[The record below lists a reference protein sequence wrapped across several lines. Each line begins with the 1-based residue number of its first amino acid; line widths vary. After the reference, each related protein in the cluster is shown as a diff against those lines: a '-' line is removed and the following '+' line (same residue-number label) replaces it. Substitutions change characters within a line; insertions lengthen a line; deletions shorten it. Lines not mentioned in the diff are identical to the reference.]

1 MAKAGDKYNTL
12 AQRVQ
17 ADIIDYICSRNL
29 QAGDRLP
36 TEPELCELFQVSRTV
51 LREGMKYLE
60 LLGIVSIEPGRGTF
74 LRAFD
79 VGNLLS
85 RLPMRL
91 LFRNDD
97 FIEVIRVRQ
106 VLEEFCVEQAI
117 LRGNKEE
124 LAKLKACVDAMRER
138 AARGEPMIEEDIAFH
153 RQLAHMADTRLS
165 LVVLE
170 VFWQLRARMPM
181 DHNPES
187 LQLRY
192 ERHRR
197 IYDAVANRDLQL
209 ARLYLAEHFAGSY
222 IEFLSLA
229 GKRAPDY
236 PEGAPNLEEGDLRRL
251 PK

>member
-1 MAKAGDKYNTL
+1 MAKAGKKHNTL

-17 ADIIDYICSRNL
+17 EEIIDYIGEHNL

-36 TEPELCELFQVSRTV
+36 TEPELCELLQVSRTA

-79 VGNLLS
+79 VGNLLAQ
-85 RLPMRL
+85 LPMRL
-91 LFRNDD
+91 LFRNVD
-97 FIEVIRVRQ
+97 IVEVIRVRQ
-106 VLEEFCVEQAI
+106 VMEELCVEQAI
-117 LRGNKEE
+117 LRGSKQE
-124 LAKLKACVDAMRER
+124 LAKLEACVNAMRER
-138 AARGEPMIEEDIAFH
+138 AAAGEPMEEEDIAFH

-170 VFWQLRARMPM
+170 VFWELRVRLPM
-181 DHNPES
+181 DHDPES

-197 IYDAVANRDLQL
+197 LYEAVANRDLQL
-209 ARLYLAEHFAGSY
+209 ARLFLAEHYAGGY
-222 IEFLSLA
+222 KEYLGLMTQ
-229 GKRAPDY
+229 GTPEYPD
-236 PEGAPNLEEGDLRRL
+236 
-251 PK
+251 